1 MNPAPRAA
9 PRSPRARR
17 LLSGRTVFPRAWPPR
32 ARLPAIVFAAAV
44 LLLVSLGAA
53 PLERAEIYFVDVARA
68 MVESGDYLGPRY
80 RGEAFFDKPPLAYW
94 LMAASFEAFGFTLT
108 AARLVPV
115 AAALGLLVVTAWLG
129 RLVFDRATGVVGAAM
144 LASTLL
150 FLSFGRV
157 AMSDMLLALWTTL
170 AVALAL
176 AAEHAEGSRRR
187 AYALALGLALGLGF
201 LTKGPI
207 ALLLSGAGIIAWAWY
222 ARRVPFPRG
231 EIVLAAAAFL
241 AAGFT
246 WFALVYLRLGA
257 GPLEYFF
264 LRENLERFAGETYD
278 AGRSPAYYLGAY
290 LAVGLPWSLLFPR
303 AAFRL
308 PRGERTILVWVLLMA
323 IPLSMARGK
332 IDYYLLPLAPAA
344 SLVVARFLASVP
356 WNAGDVRWARVAAAA
371 FGAVVL
377 WIPWVNTRVPT
388 EWLPG
393 AGAQVVLLLVGA
405 AGAFLAFAAAWR
417 PSPRRIGAA
426 LAFGS
431 AATFLVLAAW
441 FLPAFR
447 AAQPNRA
454 LTDDVLRERRFRPDA
469 GLVLCSDPARVQRD
483 VLFEARVAAFE
494 RCDLYGMAASSTP
507 LLLVLT
513 GAEFESLAR
522 LPNVRPI
529 AEYRALPATALTLG
543 GVLAGATPETI
554 VLAANFETDDPV
566 AVLKR
571 RKDRKRSL
579 REDDPDLP

>member
-1 MNPAPRAA
+1 M
-9 PRSPRARR
+9 
-17 LLSGRTVFPRAWPPR
+17 
-32 ARLPAIVFAAAV
+32 AAAV
-44 LLLVSLGAA
+44 LLTVSLGAA
-53 PLERAEIYFVDVARA
+53 PLERAEIYFVDAARA
-68 MVESGDYLGPRY
+68 MVETGDHLVPRY
-80 RGEAFFDKPPLAYW
+80 KGEPFFDKPPLTYW
-94 LMAASFEAFGFTLT
+94 LMAAAFRAFGFDLA
-108 AARLVPV
+108 AARAVPV
-115 AAALGLLVVTAWLG
+115 IAALALLAATAWLG
-129 RLVFDRATGVVGAAM
+129 TRAFDRRTGALASAV

-150 FLSFGRV
+150 FLAFGRV
-157 AMSDMLLALWTTL
+157 AMSDMLLALLSTT

-176 AAEHAEGSRRR
+176 E
-187 AYALALGLALGLGF
+187 ALGARGPRFLLLAAALGAALGLGF
-201 LTKGPI
+201 LAKGPI
-207 ALLLSGAGIIAWAWY
+207 ALLLPGLGIAVFWRAAHRRPPVAGLA
-222 ARRVPFPRG
+222 
-231 EIVLAAAAFL
+231 LAAAAF
-241 AAGFT
+241 AAVGLT
-246 WFALVYLRLGA
+246 WFAVVYQRLGA
-257 GPLEYFF
+257 APLEYFF

-278 AGRSPAYYLGAY
+278 AGRSPLYYLYAY

-303 AAFRL
+303 AAWRL
-308 PRGERTILVWVLLMA
+308 PRGERAALLWLALMA
-323 IPLSMARGK
+323 VPLSLARGK

-344 SLVVARFLASVP
+344 SLVVARFLTAVP

-393 AGAQVVLLLVGA
+393 AGAQVVLLLVGT

-454 LTDDVLRERRFRPDA
+454 LTDDVLRELRFRPQA
-469 GLVLCSDPARVQRD
+469 GLALCSDPARVQRD
-483 VLFEARVAAFE
+483 VLFEARVAALE
-494 RCDLYGMAASSTP
+494 RCDLYGMGASSTP

-513 GAEFESLAR
+513 AAEFESLAR

-566 AVLKR
+566 AELKR
-571 RKDRKRSL
+571 RKDRKRLL